1 MDFQQIFGVGPATIS
16 MQSVADCVEELN
28 AQLDELYSSFKV
40 NFTNICNLL
49 DSIFLIIPEKQFYF
63 KKAPNTP

>member
-49 DSIFLIIPEKQFYF
+49 DSIFLNNSRKTVLF
-63 KKAPNTP
+63 

>member
-49 DSIFLIIPEKQFYF
+49 DSIFFE
-63 KKAPNTP
+63 